1 MDSKILKNRSLVLIG
16 IAETVSGIGNWI
28 TMMAVFAM
36 VVFNRDGTIVQSS
49 AIFLAGLVP
58 TLIASPIA
66 GWLSDRYDR
75 KKLMIVSEILS
86 GAITTVLIFTHSLS
100 LIYVILALQ
109 AITISIM
116 SPARQAAVPDL
127 VEKTQLSQANAFL
140 QQLSGL
146 TKIFAPMFAGM
157 LLTILT
163 PNSAIIL
170 DVISFFISAL
180 LLSTLPALMPHK
192 LSKIEQEQI
201 TKSSGVISTIRKS
214 RSLQLLFLSMFIG
227 IFVIIGFD
235 VLAPI
240 FIRDVLAGNEQF
252 FGLAIGSIGL
262 GTVIASMVLM
272 LRKNKNDPWKDFL
285 IGLLLIA
292 IIPAVMGLTM
302 NMKNL
307 QTAEFVILFGCFVG
321 GVGNGFITIQVS
333 TLLQLITPPNLL
345 GRISG
350 VFQAT
355 AVSGQLGG
363 LLLTPL
369 LIPALISMKSYFYIS
384 AVAILLL
391 FVFVT
396 VNYNSRIL
404 GRLEFQKNN

>member
-16 IAETVSGIGNWI
+16 VAETVSGIGNWI

-36 VVFNRDGTIVQSS
+36 VVFNREGTIVQSS

-75 KKLMIVSEILS
+75 KRLMIVSEILS
-86 GAITTVLIFTHSLS
+86 GIVTTILIFTQSLS
-100 LIYVILALQ
+100 LIYIILALQ

-116 SPARQAAVPDL
+116 APARQAAVPDL

-157 LLTILT
+157 LLTVLT

-192 LSKIEQEQI
+192 LSKVEQEQSAND
-201 TKSSGVISTIRKS
+201 KSVISTIRNS
-214 RSLQLLFLSMFIG
+214 RSLKLLFLSMFIG

-235 VLAPI
+235 VLSPI

-262 GTVIASMVLM
+262 GTVIASLVLM
-272 LRKNKNDPWKDFL
+272 SRKMKRDPWKDFS
-285 IGLLLIA
+285 IGLLLLA
-292 IIPAVMGLTM
+292 IIPIVMGLTM
-302 NMKNL
+302 NLKNL
-307 QTAEFVILFGCFVG
+307 EIAEFVILIGCFIG

-333 TLLQLITPPNLL
+333 TLLQLITPPDLL

-350 VFQAT
+350 IFQAT
-355 AVSGQLGG
+355 TVSGQLGG

-369 LIPALISMKSYFYIS
+369 LIPALISMKFYFYIS
-384 AVAILLL
+384 ALAILLL

-396 VNYNSRIL
+396 INYKSRIL
-404 GRLEFQKNN
+404 GKLEFQKN

>member
-1 MDSKILKNRSLVLIG
+1 MSNKIIANRSLVLIG
-16 IAETVSGIGNWI
+16 AAETVSGIGNWI

-36 VVFNRDGTIVQSS
+36 VVFNRDGTIAQSS

-66 GWLSDRYDR
+66 GWLCDLYDR
-75 KKLMIVSEILS
+75 KKLMIISEILS
-86 GAITTVLIFTHSLS
+86 GLVTAVLIFTQSLS
-100 LIYVILALQ
+100 LIYFILALQ

-116 SPARQAAVPDL
+116 TPARQAAVPDL
-127 VEKTQLSQANAFL
+127 VLKTQLTQANAFL

-146 TKIFAPMFAGM
+146 TKIFAPIIAGL
-157 LLTILT
+157 LLTILS

-180 LLSTLPALMPHK
+180 LLSTLPALKPRK
-192 LSKIEQEQI
+192 LSKDEQEQK
-201 TKSSGVISTIRKS
+201 TKKIGVLGTIRDS
-214 RSLQLLFLSMFIG
+214 QSLKLLFLSIFIA

-235 VLAPI
+235 ILAPI
-240 FIRDVLAGNEQF
+240 FIRDVLAGNEKF

-262 GTVIASMVLM
+262 GTVIASLVLM
-272 LRKNKNDPWKDFL
+272 VRKKKRDPWKDFSL
-285 IGLLLIA
+285 GLLLLTV
-292 IIPAVMGLTM
+292 IPVVMGITINLT
-302 NMKNL
+302 NL
-307 QTAEFVILFGCFVG
+307 QVAQVIILLACLIG
-321 GVGNGFITIQVS
+321 GVGNGFITIQVTS
-333 TLLQLITPPNLL
+333 LLQLITPANLL
-345 GRISG
+345 GRLSG

-369 LIPALISMKSYFYIS
+369 LIPALISMQSYFYIS
-384 AVAILLL
+384 AAAILLL

-396 VNYNSRIL
+396 INYHSKIQGN
-404 GRLEFQKNN
+404 F

>member
-1 MDSKILKNRSLVLIG
+1 MNNKILKNRSLVMIG

-36 VVFNRDGTIVQSS
+36 VVFNREGTIVQSS

-75 KKLMIVSEILS
+75 KRLMIISEILS
-86 GAITTVLIFTHSLS
+86 GIVTTVLIFTQSLS
-100 LIYVILALQ
+100 LIYLTLALQ

-116 SPARQAAVPDL
+116 APARQAAVPDL

-157 LLTILT
+157 LLTVLT

-170 DVISFFISAL
+170 DILSFFISAL
-180 LLSTLPALMPHK
+180 LLSTLPALRPHR
-192 LSKIEQEQI
+192 LSKVEQEQS
-201 TKSSGVISTIRKS
+201 TKDNGVLSVLRNST
-214 RSLQLLFLSMFIG
+214 SLRLLFLSMFIG

-235 VLAPI
+235 VLSPI

-262 GTVIASMVLM
+262 GTVIASLVLM
-272 LRKNKNDPWKDFL
+272 LRKNKRDPWKDFST
-285 IGLLLIA
+285 GLLLLT
-292 IIPAVMGLTM
+292 IIPAIMGLTM
-302 NMKNL
+302 NLKNL
-307 QTAEFVILFGCFVG
+307 QIAEFIILIACLIG

-369 LIPALISMKSYFYIS
+369 LIPVLISMQHYFYIS
-384 AVAILLL
+384 AAVILLL

-396 VNYNSRIL
+396 INYHSKIMGKFELQEN
-404 GRLEFQKNN
+404 

>member
-16 IAETVSGIGNWI
+16 VAETVSGIGNWI

-75 KKLMIVSEILS
+75 KKLMIASEILS
-86 GAITTVLIFTHSLS
+86 GTITTVLIFTHSLS

-192 LSKIEQEQI
+192 LSKIEQEQT
-201 TKSSGVISTIRKS
+201 TKSSGVISTIMKS

-272 LRKNKNDPWKDFL
+272 LRKNKKDPWKDFL

-302 NMKNL
+302 NLKNL
-307 QTAEFVILFGCFVG
+307 QTAEFVILLGCFVG